1 MISKRIQ
8 PYISNRQK
16 IELVALMSGEGKV
29 NVEQLMTLLE
39 HRIEKMPMMYKK
51 DMDEPL
57 VAHLHYFQGEK
68 HWYIL
73 EKNAHGVMAD
83 CFGYRV
89 DPDMK
94 VYEFCYVSITE
105 LVRNGVKIDLDF
117 TLCRVS
123 ELIEKYSPVN

>member
-16 IELVALMSGEGKV
+16 IELVSLMSGDTKFSI
-29 NVEQLMTLLE
+29 EQLMTALE
-39 HRIEKMPMMYKK
+39 DRIEKMPMMYKE

-57 VAHLHYFQGEK
+57 FAYLHYFQDEK

-73 EKNAHGVMAD
+73 EKDAHGVMAD

-89 DPDMK
+89 DPEMNI
-94 VYEFCYVSITE
+94 YEFCYVSITE

-117 TLCRVS
+117 TPCRVS
-123 ELIEKYSPVN
+123 ELIEKYSLDN